1 MLEKALLFTGEDN
14 EDEAL
19 LSTGKDNKQDGQ
31 QSPLT
36 AYFENLDWET
46 TGTEM

>member
-1 MLEKALLFTGEDN
+1 MLEKALLFTGQDN
-14 EDEAL
+14 EDEAP

-36 AYFENLDWET
+36 AYFENFD
-46 TGTEM
+46 